1 LKRDG
6 KDTADIYIHQV
17 MEGLF

>member
-17 MEGLF
+17 LEGLF